1 MKGVVYMFRIETE
14 SSMFAVSVPHKTFK
28 SFVRALCTMRYAVLN
43 RARDYGY
50 ELKEG
55 LAYEI
60 DNNRFVVEFIDEF
73 GFIHSFHVVEIED
86 G

>member
-1 MKGVVYMFRIETE
+1 
-14 SSMFAVSVPHKTFK
+14 
-28 SFVRALCTMRYAVLN
+28 VLN

-55 LAYEI
+55 LAYEM
-60 DNNRFVVEFIDEF
+60 DNGHFVVEFMDEF
-73 GFIHSFHVVEIED
+73 GFIHSFSIVEVE